1 MSQEDF
7 SDFVSDFDSWT
18 CVICREGDGAND
30 SRTRHGCGNHEFR
43 TKCLEEER
51 RRDTRCP
58 ICRFAVEGG
67 TTSRI
72 LTQEPDH
79 GNIFPFRLLP
89 QHITDDPA
97 HPILPFSPHHP
108 QHFDFIETPDHIY
121 QTLPNGFNRTL
132 PLIIRDYTSPAECS
146 YCRERINGFMHWRM
160 INCNHHLHDHCFDEI
175 IIRYGI
181 DNETGHVFCAL
192 CNYIRTH

>member
-7 SDFVSDFDSWT
+7 SEFVSDFDSWT

-30 SRTRHGCGNHEFR
+30 SRTRHGCGNHEFH

-58 ICRFAVEGG
+58 VCRFVVEGG

-72 LTQEPDH
+72 LTQEPEH
-79 GNIFPFRLLP
+79 GNIFQFRLLP
-89 QHITDDPA
+89 RHITDDPE
-97 HPILPFSPHHP
+97 HPILPFSLLHP
-108 QHFDFIETPDHIY
+108 QHYEFQFTPHNIY
-121 QTLPNGFNRTL
+121 QAVPNRSNRTS
-132 PLIIRDYTSPAECS
+132 PTNITRDSTIADCS
-146 YCRERINGFMHWRM
+146 YCRQHINTFMHWRM
-160 INCNHHLHDHCFDEI
+160 TNCNHHLHNNCLIENI
-175 IIRYGI
+175 IDNGI

>member
-7 SDFVSDFDSWT
+7 SEFVSDFNSWT
-18 CVICREGDGAND
+18 CVICREGDGVND
-30 SRTRHGCGNHEFR
+30 TRTLHECHKHEFH

-58 ICRFAVEGG
+58 ICRFIVEGG

-89 QHITDDPA
+89 QHMSVDPT
-97 HPILPFSPHHP
+97 HPILPFSVHHP
-108 QHFDFIETPDHIY
+108 QHYDFEEIPQYIY
-121 QTLPNGFNRTL
+121 EAMPNGFNRTL
-132 PLIIRDYTSPAECS
+132 PLIIRDATFGIECS
-146 YCRERINGFMHWRM
+146 YCRENINTFMHWRM
-160 INCNHHLHDHCFDEI
+160 INCNHHLHDNCFIENM
-175 IIRYGI
+175 IRNGI
-181 DNETGHVFCAL
+181 ENRTGHLFCAL
-192 CNYIRTH
+192 CNYISTH